1 MRKKTNRKIYEFRKS
16 VSTKSIRFKKIFSL
30 LVKLHRFYCLI
41 TSPLHVLPDFYIIG
55 TQKGGTSSLYD
66 YLTTHPS
73 IEPCYTKEPSYFDRY
88 FERGLHWYKVNF
100 PFKIHKFIAT
110 NILKNKFITGEASV
124 RYLDHPFAPQRIKE
138 ITPNAKF
145 IILLRNPIDR
155 AFSQHNMNVKN
166 DYEINNF
173 SDALKEEPRRIANR
187 IEKMSNDVSYYSWN
201 FDLYAYLEHGIYV
214 DKIKRWMEVFPKEQ
228 FLIIQSE
235 EFFKNPSKIYNDVL
249 EFLGLPSYDL
259 KEYDA
264 IRKQQKSILEKHTRE
279 KLQHYFKPHN
289 DKLYELLGKKFD
301 WETELE
307 NTEN

>member
-1 MRKKTNRKIYEFRKS
+1 MRKKTNRKIYKFRKS

-30 LVKLHRFYCLI
+30 LVKFHRFYCLI

-100 PFKIHKFIAT
+100 PFKINKFIAT

-145 IILLRNPIDR
+145 IILLRNPISR
-155 AFSQHNMNVKN
+155 SFSQYSRVKG
-166 DYEINNF
+166 NNREDLSF
-173 SDALKEEPRRIANR
+173 REAFLNESKRTQEDFKKIYTNPLYYA
-187 IEKMSNDVSYYSWN
+187 DSYFTYSY
-201 FDLYAYLEHGIYV
+201 FERGIYV

-249 EFLGLPSYDL
+249 EFLGLIPF
-259 KEYDA
+259 
-264 IRKQQKSILEKHTRE
+264 SIGEFKIKGKVNKNRNIDDDFRNELVE
-279 KLQHYFKPHN
+279 YFKPHN
-289 DKLYELLGKKFD
+289 KRLYDFLGKSFD
-301 WETELE
+301 W
-307 NTEN
+307 N

>member
-1 MRKKTNRKIYEFRKS
+1 MRKKTNRKIYKFRKS

-155 AFSQHNMNVKN
+155 AHSHYTMIYRRNSESSSFVDAIENEKERITEPFNKMLN
-166 DYEINNF
+166 D
-173 SDALKEEPRRIANR
+173 
-187 IEKMSNDVSYYSWN
+187 SNYYSDIY
-201 FDLYAYLEHGIYV
+201 FRHAYLHRGIYV

-249 EFLGLPSYDL
+249 EFLGLIPF
-259 KEYDA
+259 
-264 IRKQQKSILEKHTRE
+264 SIGEFKIKGKVNKNRNIDDDFRNELVE
-279 KLQHYFKPHN
+279 YFKPHN
-289 DKLYELLGKKFD
+289 KRLYDFLGKSFD
-301 WETELE
+301 WEK
-307 NTEN
+307 